1 MTGRNLLAAVAL
13 LMVATACND
22 DVVRPKLEAWVGAE
36 PGELSGIGTIQVGTP
51 DQTTFAF
58 DVKSDA
64 SGVHGVFT
72 ASDVAG
78 ESLTTDPTVNPA
90 NSFTA
95 FRASSGFCSV
105 SSHGAEFDAT
115 GVLVES
121 GVVVDPAVP
130 YTVKACDNGSA
141 VAGMDTWRIE
151 IPSRTFSRDGIV
163 TGDIVKQ

>member
-58 DVKSDA
+58 DV
-64 SGVHGVFT
+64 
-72 ASDVAG
+72 AG

-95 FRASSGFCSV
+95 FRASSGFCSL

-151 IPSRTFSRDGIV
+151 IPSRNFSRDGIV
-163 TGDIVKQ
+163 TGDIMKQ

>member
-36 PGELSGIGTIQVGTP
+36 PRELSGIGTIQVGTP

-58 DVKSDA
+58 DAKSDA

-72 ASDVAG
+72 VSDVAG

-90 NSFTA
+90 NSFTP
-95 FRASSGFCSV
+95 FRSSSGLCSV
-105 SSHGAEFDAT
+105 SSPAVWSDAT
-115 GVLVES
+115 G
-121 GVVVDPAVP
+121 
-130 YTVKACDNGSA
+130 
-141 VAGMDTWRIE
+141 
-151 IPSRTFSRDGIV
+151 
-163 TGDIVKQ
+163 

>member
-1 MTGRNLLAAVAL
+1 ASHAFARRAVVWLSALATCQTRAPEVCRRSAARST
-13 LMVATACND
+13 VATSLLD
-22 DVVRPKLEAWVGAE
+22 DVPVTMPDSSNVCDGMLTSNVSMLYASGGMRVLRPARVQRGEVR
-36 PGELSGIGTIQVGTP
+36 GIGAIPVGPP
-51 DQTTFAF
+51 DPTTVAF
-58 DVKSDA
+58 DVKSGA

-115 GVLVES
+115 GVL
-121 GVVVDPAVP
+121 
-130 YTVKACDNGSA
+130 
-141 VAGMDTWRIE
+141 
-151 IPSRTFSRDGIV
+151 
-163 TGDIVKQ
+163 

>member
-51 DQTTFAF
+51 DAS
-58 DVKSDA
+58 DVTSKAKVVTSDA

-95 FRASSGFCSV
+95 FRASSGF
-105 SSHGAEFDAT
+105 
-115 GVLVES
+115 
-121 GVVVDPAVP
+121 
-130 YTVKACDNGSA
+130 
-141 VAGMDTWRIE
+141 
-151 IPSRTFSRDGIV
+151 
-163 TGDIVKQ
+163 